1 MEFTYNVHD
10 WLCHE
15 FMKEGICKSKYSDE
29 VLDFHFFVRDHQ
41 GSVTAVIGRESAEQL
56 TRYYPFGGLM
66 TQDCMGEGVSAD
78 KYTGKRLDR
87 MHGLDWYDFGA
98 RQYDPVYGRFA
109 GIDPLCEKY
118 PHLSPYAYCGN
129 DPVNFV
135 DPTGMIIEENSLEEW
150 ERLKGI
156 IENKMNSLSASINNI
171 YTKAYKK
178 GWSAEKLD
186 KKLGE
191 RLERVSR
198 FNTILEAMDI
208 LEGSSQV
215 YSLQKTLTKG
225 SLTLNSKNNIII
237 INYTSA
243 ANFVHEVI
251 HGGQFE
257 RGDIAFA
264 PNGNTYFQ
272 DIYDEIEAYKAQY
285 AFNPSSVS
293 LLPSTSA
300 VTGFDSINKTWI
312 QGLKDNAGTLI
323 YAPGNNNNTGII
335 SIGINAT
342 KEMLIQA
349 YPWNRKIFENLPDN
363 YNVLLIRGLYYKK

>member
-41 GSVTAVIGRESAEQL
+41 GSVTAVIGRESTEQR

-66 TQDCMGEGVSAD
+66 TQDCTGEGVSAD

-225 SLTLNSKNNIII
+225 SLTLNSQNNIII

-342 KEMLIQA
+342 KEM
-349 YPWNRKIFENLPDN
+349 
-363 YNVLLIRGLYYKK
+363 

>member
-135 DPTGMIIEENSLEEW
+135 DPDGRE
-150 ERLKGI
+150 
-156 IENKMNSLSASINNI
+156 
-171 YTKAYKK
+171 YF
-178 GWSAEKLD
+178 
-186 KKLGE
+186 
-191 RLERVSR
+191 V
-198 FNTILEAMDI
+198 
-208 LEGSSQV
+208 
-215 YSLQKTLTKG
+215 
-225 SLTLNSKNNIII
+225 I
-237 INYTSA
+237 IN
-243 ANFVHEVI
+243 E
-251 HGGQFE
+251 
-257 RGDIAFA
+257 
-264 PNGNTYFQ
+264 
-272 DIYDEIEAYKAQY
+272 
-285 AFNPSSVS
+285 
-293 LLPSTSA
+293 
-300 VTGFDSINKTWI
+300 INKTITITANYYAMSEDMDALNHALSIWNGLSYEI
-312 QGLKDNAGTLI
+312 DGYKVGFDLKAMEFPDNIFIERAKTTSDSTKKERYFKAFLQMENTQDVDRIAQEEKSEDYMRWNNIFYIGTADDPNENGHTTNQIIKISAGLENTLTSAHEVGHTLGFIHDEQGLMTPDSSNPNRSGFISVNQVRVVINNAKNHHR
-323 YAPGNNNNTGII
+323 YKTGEVGGVGSGYIRY
-335 SIGINAT
+335 IN
-342 KEMLIQA
+342 K
-349 YPWNRKIFENLPDN
+349 
-363 YNVLLIRGLYYKK
+363 